1 MEDANQGRR
10 SCADCGQH
18 RRPARP
24 IHGEECSQAIS
35 GCHGRPCGPKAERT
49 AIDILSVRVPAHIV
63 SGYDPASA
71 KERGNGW
78 GERVM
83 SRPAA
88 LAVVGAL
95 LLLAGCGTTTSFT
108 SSSSSSSPAA
118 GAEPGVSTYL
128 CSGSTSDELLQW
140 RDDSGDLNGTY
151 EFAQLSGQ
159 APSEQVSSN
168 SGELSGT
175 LDGTAITLNIGLSQ
189 PLYGSLSGSQLS
201 LNVPQSDGTIQA
213 STCNQSSLSDWNS
226 KVAALGSQASGDN
239 QGANQAAAAQASAS
253 ASASQEAS
261 AQDDVSTLTH
271 DTNLSGDLGQLG
283 SDVQATDRD
292 LGTTRSDA
300 ANGNGDQCIN
310 ASTTVYN
317 DAATTVYNDVLTT
330 VYNDANTLAND
341 IATLRKDI
349 GTVQSD
355 QTALSSAGLSGTPGA
370 GAAVSAAQS
379 AIASAITTAN
389 ADIDHANR
397 DLSAAY
403 AVADSVGTGQCAGD
417 GPGNS
422 PSGVNHL
429 S

>member
-253 ASASQEAS
+253 ASASQESS
-261 AQDDVSTLTH
+261 AH
-271 DTNLSGDLGQLG
+271 D
-283 SDVQATDRD
+283 
-292 LGTTRSDA
+292 
-300 ANGNGDQCIN
+300 DQCIN